1 MSQDSHCQV
10 LGCQSRLALV
20 KHQGFPSPKEA
31 ILAFRQAFRS
41 RSLFG
46 AVKCRSKS
54 YQLTHFFPDSL
65 KEKEGGYS
73 GRRGSKSTIRIL
85 DPITLLWLNPKVLQI
100 RTNIRYKAFASTHL
114 ILPYIRCTDK
124 RPSKVYSDHSGPWS
138 QSCIRNLNHISER
151 TQMIIKKSSLEVYSP
166 AQYSQ
171 VLWQ

>member
-1 MSQDSHCQV
+1 MGMSQDSHCQV

-65 KEKEGGYS
+65 KEKEEGCRSG

-124 RPSKVYSDHSGPWS
+124 RQSKVYSDHFGPP

-151 TQMIIKKSSLEVYSP
+151 TQRITKKSSL
-166 AQYSQ
+166 
-171 VLWQ
+171 